1 VIAVAASRSAGAAAT
16 LAAGSDFF
24 ATDAH
29 YESLGGRIVAAVRD
43 RSRFILVTGDP
54 PVSPHLLSAALSKV
68 AWPHHTVSD
77 IHCGPELRGDG
88 LPRPSAAVAPRRAS
102 DGETGEPD
110 PAVPPSPLLVFDD
123 LDRLSEQQIQKIR
136 EAILCEEN
144 ASTAAVLL
152 AQRGCLAPLEMRA
165 LCFLEE
171 GLGVHFRL
179 QEVGPDESIAYLRH
193 QLARIQQHS
202 RALRLPRGVFGG
214 LLASGFVITASIGAF
229 VFVHPIVERVGG
241 PSSAATDNSSNA
253 QALAP
258 ERTIDGVLRAVS
270 AQAAPTSEPA
280 PIAATAPPAF
290 ALVPP
295 EGTPTVTP
303 PIAPVP
309 VPPSSG
315 SRLSAAEI
323 AAFLARGDKFLA
335 IGDIASARL
344 FYERA
349 ADAGDA
355 SAALRLGTTF
365 DPAFLKRAGM
375 HGNFGAPAQA
385 LSWYRRARDLGSA
398 DAERWLKRLETNHL
412 TDSDA
417 RAR

>member
-1 VIAVAASRSAGAAAT
+1 VIAVAAPRSAGATAT
-16 LAAGSDFF
+16 LAASSDFF
-24 ATDAH
+24 ATGAH
-29 YESLGGRIVAAVRD
+29 YESLAGRIVAAVRD

-54 PVSPHLLSAALSKV
+54 PVSPHLLSDALSKV
-68 AWPHHTVSD
+68 AWPHHTVRD
-77 IHCGPELRGDG
+77 IHCGPELRGDE

-102 DGETGEPD
+102 DGERGEPD
-110 PAVPPSPLLVFDD
+110 PAVARSPLLVFDD
-123 LDRLSEQQIQKIR
+123 LDRLSEQQIQEIR
-136 EAILCEEN
+136 EAILREEYAN
-144 ASTAAVLL
+144 SAAVLL

-193 QLARIQQHS
+193 QLARIQQ
-202 RALRLPRGVFGG
+202 RRRVLRLSRGVFGG
-214 LLASGFVITASIGAF
+214 LLASGFVITASIGAL
-229 VFVHPIVERVGG
+229 VFVHPIMERVGG
-241 PSSAATDNSSNA
+241 PTSAATDTSSNA

-258 ERTIDGVLRAVS
+258 ERTIDEVLRAVS

-290 ALVPP
+290 APAP
-295 EGTPTVTP
+295 AEGTPKVTP
-303 PIAPVP
+303 PIAAPVP
-309 VPPSSG
+309 VPPTTA

-355 SAALRLGTTF
+355 SAAIRLGTTF
-365 DPAFLKRAGM
+365 DPTFLKRAGM
-375 HGNFGAPAQA
+375 RGDFGDPPQA
-385 LSWYRRARDLGSA
+385 LSWYRRARDLGGA
-398 DAERWLKRLETNHL
+398 DAER
-412 TDSDA
+412 
-417 RAR
+417 